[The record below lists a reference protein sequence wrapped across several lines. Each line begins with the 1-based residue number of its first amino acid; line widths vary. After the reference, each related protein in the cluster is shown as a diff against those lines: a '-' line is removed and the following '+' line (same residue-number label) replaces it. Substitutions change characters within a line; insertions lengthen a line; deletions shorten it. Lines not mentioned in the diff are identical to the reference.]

1 LVDKRHEDQELLL
14 EAFQCFTEALLIL
27 DMVIWDLRQLHFQI
41 LPQTAMLLGR
51 KPQRARGGKERASR
65 EKGGEVE
72 ERESGLKGKE
82 CEQGTGKE
90 GEEATSVRP

>member
-1 LVDKRHEDQELLL
+1 
-14 EAFQCFTEALLIL
+14 
-27 DMVIWDLRQLHFQI
+27 
-41 LPQTAMLLGR
+41 MLLGR

-65 EKGGEVE
+65 EKGGEVK